1 MPVALAETD
10 YLGLSLDDFLE
21 QVAAATPAPGAGAVS
36 ATVVALAAGLAA
48 MAAGLST
55 RQLPDAGELAER
67 MRRLQE
73 RVKPLA
79 QRDAAAYGEVLSA
92 HRAGLPGPE
101 RTGAVREALSRAAD
115 VPLEMATIGMSVL
128 DVAADVARRGNPN
141 LRGDALTACLLAQ
154 SAVEATTALVEL
166 NLPDPGDPRR
176 VRAAALASAARTTSL
191 PPVTPS
197 GVGPT

>member
-1 MPVALAETD
+1 MAETD
-10 YLGLSLDDFLE
+10 FLDLSLEDFLE

-48 MAAGLST
+48 MSAGLSG
-55 RQLPDAGELAER
+55 RQLPDAEEVAAR

-73 RVKPLA
+73 QVGRLA
-79 QRDAAAYGEVLSA
+79 QRDAAAYGEVLA
-92 HRAGLPGPE
+92 ALGTGTPGPE
-101 RTGAVREALSRAAD
+101 RSVAVREALSKAAD

-154 SAVEATTALVEL
+154 SAVQAAAALVEL
-166 NLPDPGDPRR
+166 NLSDAEDPRR
-176 VRAAALASAARTTSL
+176 VRAAALAGAARDTSL

>member
-1 MPVALAETD
+1 MTETD
-10 YLGLSLDDFLE
+10 FLDLSLEEFLE
-21 QVAAATPAPGAGAVS
+21 QVAAPTPAPGAGAVS

-48 MAAGLST
+48 MSAGLST

-73 RVKPLA
+73 RVAPLA

-92 HRAGLPGPE
+92 HRASGPGPE
-101 RTGAVREALSRAAD
+101 RTTAVREALSRAAD

-166 NLPDPGDPRR
+166 NLPDAEDPRR
-176 VRAAALASAARTTSL
+176 VRAAALASAARNTSL